1 MSQRGKC
8 GAADGTGPIA
18 DGVKEPDM
26 MDGGVRG
33 GGAIISKRLQRGIK
47 MERVVRKMTGREEV
61 NASILGGWTR
71 REMRRIGVYAW
82 GGLARRSGGGGR

>member
-1 MSQRGKC
+1 
-8 GAADGTGPIA
+8 
-18 DGVKEPDM
+18 
-26 MDGGVRG
+26 
-33 GGAIISKRLQRGIK
+33 

-82 GGLARRSGGGGR
+82 GGLARHSGGGGR